1 MHFPIIKLMN
11 PTIQTPLDDIILT
24 IEILKSESRY
34 TEARQTALQALSKY
48 TDDYRIYE
56 ELADIYIFEE
66 NLDKAE
72 EVISYARA
80 LHPDSGTGAYLEGY
94 IAAARGDFDRAI
106 TILTIAN
113 TKFPNNAEI
122 IRNLGWSYVMR
133 GDIARGLGL
142 LRRAYALAP
151 TDMMIINDLWVALMA
166 SDGEEEARLLFQ
178 KSGHTLGLGAIEAM
192 DN

>member
-1 MHFPIIKLMN
+1 MN
-11 PTIQTPLDDIILT
+11 LTIPSPLDDIIAN
-24 IEILKSESRY
+24 IEELKGRNQY
-34 TEARQTALQALSKY
+34 AQARRTALQALSKY

-72 EVISYARA
+72 EVIGYARA

-106 TILTIAN
+106 TILTVAN

-133 GDIARGLGL
+133 GEIARGLGL

-151 TDMMIINDLWVALMA
+151 TDMMIVNDLGVALMA
-166 SDGEEEARLLFQ
+166 SGEEEEARLLFE
-178 KSGHTLGLGAIEAM
+178 KSGHTVGLGAIEAM
-192 DN
+192 DV

>member
-1 MHFPIIKLMN
+1 MNQNISPIE
-11 PTIQTPLDDIILT
+11 DIINT
-24 IEILKSESRY
+24 IEELKSISKY
-34 TEARQTALQALSKY
+34 GEARETALQALAKY

-72 EVISYARA
+72 EVIGYARA
-80 LHPDSGTGAYLEGY
+80 LHPDSGTGAYLEWY

-106 TILTIAN
+106 SILSVAN
-113 TKFPNNAEI
+113 NKFPNNSEI
-122 IRNLGWSYVMR
+122 IRNLGWSYVMKW
-133 GDIARGLGL
+133 DIPRGLGL
-142 LRRAYALAP
+142 LRRAHVLAP

-166 SDGEEEARLLFQ
+166 SGAEEEARELFE
-178 KSGHTLGLGAIEAM
+178 KNGHTLGLGAMQAM

>member
-1 MHFPIIKLMN
+1 MN
-11 PTIQTPLDDIILT
+11 PSIPSHLDDIISR
-24 IEILKSESRY
+24 IEELKSESKY

-72 EVISYARA
+72 EVIGYARA
-80 LHPDSGTGAYLEGY
+80 LHPDSGTGAYLEWY

-106 TILTIAN
+106 SILTVAN

-133 GDIARGLGL
+133 GEISRWLGL
-142 LRRAYALAP
+142 LRRAHALAP
-151 TDMMIINDLWVALMA
+151 TDMMIVNDLWVALMA
-166 SDGEEEARLLFQ
+166 SGEEDEARELFE
-178 KSGHTLGLGAIEAM
+178 KHGHTVWLGAIKAM

>member
-1 MHFPIIKLMN
+1 MNSII
-11 PTIQTPLDDIILT
+11 PSHIEDIILV
-24 IEILKSESRY
+24 IEELKSESKY
-34 TEARQTALQALSKY
+34 TEARETALQALAKH

-72 EVISYARA
+72 EVIGYARA

-106 TILTIAN
+106 EILTIAN

-133 GDIARGLGL
+133 GEIARGLSF

-151 TDMMIINDLWVALMA
+151 EDMMIINDLGVALMA
-166 SDGEEEARLLFQ
+166 SGAEEEARILFE
-178 KSGHTLGLGAIEAM
+178 KSGHTVGLGAIKAM

>member
-1 MHFPIIKLMN
+1 MN
-11 PTIQTPLDDIILT
+11 PTIPSPLDDIILT
-24 IEILKSESRY
+24 IETLKSESRY

-80 LHPDSGTGAYLEGY
+80 LHPESGTGAYLEGY
-94 IAAARGDFDRAI
+94 IAVARGDFDRAI
-106 TILTIAN
+106 SILTIAN

-133 GDIARGLGL
+133 GEISRGLGL

-151 TDMMIINDLWVALMA
+151 TDIMIINDLGVALMA
-166 SDGEEEARLLFQ
+166 SGAEIEARELFK
-178 KSGHTLGLGAIEAM
+178 KSGHTVGLGAIEAM
-192 DN
+192 DS

>member
-1 MHFPIIKLMN
+1 MN
-11 PTIQTPLDDIILT
+11 SYIPHPVEDIINT
-24 IEILKSESRY
+24 IEELKGANKYSQ
-34 TEARQTALQALSKY
+34 ARETALQALSKY

-72 EVISYARA
+72 EVIWYARA
-80 LHPDSGTGAYLEGY
+80 LHPDSGTGAYLEWY

-106 TILTIAN
+106 DILTIAN
-113 TKFPNNAEI
+113 QKFPNNAEI

-133 GDIARGLGL
+133 WDIARWLWL

-151 TDMMIINDLWVALMA
+151 EDLMIINDLGVALMA
-166 SDGEEEARLLFQ
+166 SGEEKEARELFE
-178 KSGHTLGLGAIEAM
+178 KNGHIVGIDAIKAM